1 MHVFLQNICIYEKN
15 ALSLHP
21 LLRNKRVSL
30 FSREAVKV
38 SQDITAKPEGI
49 KI

>member
-1 MHVFLQNICIYEKN
+1 MHVFLQNICVCEKN
-15 ALSLHP
+15 VVLLHS